1 MENILKIA
9 KLFIFNIT
17 VILRQVS
24 GVSEEEYYVP
34 YEVEIIKADG
44 KSMKY
49 NVLVDNIFVDN
60 NNRVRNIENT
70 DFIKQ
75 VLLQYIYNKN
85 GNSGI
90 REKFPKIFNIEE
102 RKLLLEY
109 FRATSNLKQID
120 YIKCN

>member
-24 GVSEEEYYVP
+24 GVSEEEDYVP
-34 YEVEIIKADG
+34 YEVEIVKADG
-44 KSMKY
+44 KRMKY
-49 NVLVDNIFVDN
+49 NVLVDNIFVDD

-90 REKFPKIFNIEE
+90 REKFSKTFNIDE

-109 FRATSNLKQID
+109 FRTTSNLKQID
-120 YIKCN
+120 YIKCG